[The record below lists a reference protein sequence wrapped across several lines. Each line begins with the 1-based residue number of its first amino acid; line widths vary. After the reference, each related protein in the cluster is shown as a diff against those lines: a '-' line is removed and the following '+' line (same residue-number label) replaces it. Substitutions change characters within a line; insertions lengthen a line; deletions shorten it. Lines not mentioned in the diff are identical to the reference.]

1 MTLSTH
7 CSLCSALHLWDREN
21 ITAFPQENTPWQGWI
36 SVYSSLS
43 SKILRIKAKLS
54 GHPQQSR
61 QQCTLHQLAKQTP
74 SLVLLE
80 LVLDFFQLFTLAQAP
95 KSIRQHRASEQ
106 RTQRVPA
113 NILCRRH
120 RLLQDTDTT
129 AWPLAV
135 TGCYKSFCSIHCPW
149 VSLHGAGY
157 GSGCWM
163 PLVQGRLLHRIQVW
177 LMLGFAGQWA
187 VGRGCIYLH
196 VRVSEAAGWQVVC
209 VHCNRFLLCSHIFIF
224 VKCQRVHRTLVV
236 QATGESNNSK

>member
-135 TGCYKSFCSIHCPW
+135 TGCYKSFCSTFIAPECP
-149 VSLHGAGY
+149 
-157 GSGCWM
+157 CM
-163 PLVQGRLLHRIQVW
+163 
-177 LMLGFAGQWA
+177 GQDMA
-187 VGRGCIYLH
+187 L
-196 VRVSEAAGWQVVC
+196 AAEC
-209 VHCNRFLLCSHIFIF
+209 LLCREGYCIAY
-224 VKCQRVHRTLVV
+224 KC
-236 QATGESNNSK
+236 GSC